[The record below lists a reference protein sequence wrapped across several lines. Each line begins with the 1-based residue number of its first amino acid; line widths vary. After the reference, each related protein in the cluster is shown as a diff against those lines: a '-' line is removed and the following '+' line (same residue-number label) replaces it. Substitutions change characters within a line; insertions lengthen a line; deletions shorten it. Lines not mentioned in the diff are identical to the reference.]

1 MEKANL
7 LENSVFYIN
16 QTYKPYKNN
25 KVYYCNYYILG
36 QINQCQNPPEDLNN
50 YVCKPDEIKIFRRK
64 YDTVT
69 GNFFGLLETLSY
81 LTVQGD

>member
-16 QTYKPYKNN
+16 QTYKSYKDN

-36 QINQCQNPPEDLNN
+36 QINQYQNPPKDLNN
-50 YVCKPDEIKIFRRK
+50 YVCKPDEINIFRRK

-69 GNFFGLLETLSY
+69 GDFLGLFETLDY